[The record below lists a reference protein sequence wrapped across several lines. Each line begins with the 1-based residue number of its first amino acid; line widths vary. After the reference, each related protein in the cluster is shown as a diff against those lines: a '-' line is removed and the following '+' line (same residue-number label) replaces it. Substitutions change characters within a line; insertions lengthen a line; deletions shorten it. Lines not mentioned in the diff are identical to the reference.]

1 MNTKDIIKHLAQ
13 LGQYISSLEFAD
25 AKAYAFLRNGWF
37 EPIFIDLSI
46 KGLVDEILNENILTS
61 IAEKYNVQIPAVQKT
76 VGVVA
81 AGNIPMVAMHDIV
94 CVLLSGHILN
104 IKLSTKDEVLLKAC
118 FQYLYELD
126 DAWRQRIVVT
136 EMLKGCDA
144 YIATGSNNSA
154 RYFEYYF
161 AKYPSIIRKNRTSVA
176 ILRGNETA
184 EQLILLA
191 DDILQYFGMGCRN
204 VTKLYVPKDYNFED
218 LLNSFGKHAQFALHA
233 KLKNNYDYNLALY
246 LLNAQY
252 YMGNNLLLFVENK
265 SKSAALSVVHYEY
278 YTNEADVLADA
289 NHSDEVQCVVGASEI
304 PFGMAQR
311 PCFTDYAD
319 GIDTMAFLHKL

>member
-13 LGQYISSLEFAD
+13 LGQYISSPEFAD

-61 IAEKYNVQIPAVQKT
+61 IAEKYNVQTPAMQKT

-126 DAWRQRIVVT
+126 DAWRQRIIVT

-176 ILRGNETA
+176 ILRGNETK
-184 EQLILLA
+184 EQLVLLA

-278 YTNEADVLADA
+278 YTNVADVLTDV
-289 NHSDEVQCVVGASEI
+289 NQSDEVQCVVGASEI

-319 GIDTMAFLHKL
+319 GIDTMAFLQKL